1 MTELRMVLD
10 RWSGY
15 RFAMAYKQGG
25 EKTPTTVIFKERDGA
40 RLHKLEGAYYTH
52 FRGDW
57 LLAEEGVG
65 REGMI
70 VSASDALGAS
80 PGDQHG
86 RRRLV
91 AYERDGEAWRR
102 LPIDLSHLTSWAP
115 QEIFLYPDGRVL
127 CVSPREQTA
136 TVYRLSRP
144 SAGSIEDCFSFT
156 ASLRE
161 DIPDI
166 GNSEVLFLT
175 DDWLCLSTPSSD
187 TSGGSGAADE
197 ARISMWRIRV
207 DEDIK
212 SVSASRAL
220 PPTAYIAL
228 EGDSPISGE
237 MKGLDGHFAFR
248 SSEDGGRLRVYKCEW
263 NWSRHRIG
271 EVLSGLDL
279 GARCRPRVDFC
290 LTDEGVVRARAAADP
305 SQGGEGETARFE
317 IVPYKKKEEVS
328 WKDIK

>member
-10 RWSGY
+10 RWEGD

-40 RLHKLEGAYYTH
+40 RLHKLEGAYCTH
-52 FRGDW
+52 FHYPW

-65 REGMI
+65 GEGMI
-70 VSASDALGAS
+70 VPASDALGAS
-80 PGDQHG
+80 PGDPHG

-91 AYERDGEAWRR
+91 AYKDEKSEGKDWQR
-102 LPIDLSHLTSWAP
+102 LPFDLSHLTSWAP
-115 QEIFLYPDGRVL
+115 QEIYLDWDGYVL

-136 TVYRLSRP
+136 TGYELSRP

-156 ASLRE
+156 SSLRE
-161 DIPDI
+161 VIPDI

-175 DDWLCLSTPSSD
+175 HRWLCLSTPSSD

-197 ARISMWRIRV
+197 ARISMWRIPV
-207 DEDIK
+207 DWNRK
-212 SVSASRAL
+212 SIRATCDL

-228 EGDSPISGE
+228 EGDSPIIE
-237 MKGLDGHFAFR
+237 EIKRLDGHFAFR
-248 SSEDGGRLRVYKCEW
+248 SSEDGGRLRVYKCES
-263 NWSRHRIG
+263 NWSPDRIV

-290 LTDEGVVRARAAADP
+290 LTREGVVRARAAADP
-305 SQGGEGETARFE
+305 SQGGEGRTARFE
-317 IVPYKKKEEVS
+317 FVPYKKEE
-328 WKDIK
+328 

>member
-1 MTELRMVLD
+1 MTELRMVRD
-10 RWSGY
+10 RWGGD

-25 EKTPTTVIFKERDGA
+25 EKTRATVIFQGRDGA
-40 RLHKLEGAYYTH
+40 RLHKLEGAYCTH
-52 FRGDW
+52 FYGDW

-65 REGMI
+65 GEGMI
-70 VSASDALGAS
+70 VPASDALGAS
-80 PGDQHG
+80 PGDPHG

-91 AYERDGEAWRR
+91 AYKREGEDWRR
-102 LPIDLSHLTSWAP
+102 LPIDLSHLTSCAP
-115 QEIFLYPDGRVL
+115 QEIYLDSDGDVF

-136 TVYRLSRP
+136 TLYSLSRP
-144 SAGSIEDCFSFT
+144 SAGSIEDCLSFT
-156 ASLRE
+156 ASLRQ

-175 DDWLCLSTPSSD
+175 YDWLCLSTPCSD
-187 TSGGSGAADE
+187 TSGGSAAADE
-197 ARISMWRIRV
+197 ARISLWRIRV
-207 DEDIK
+207 DRSRK
-212 SVSASRAL
+212 SFSAACAL

-228 EGDSPISGE
+228 EGDSPVIEDMRGSYGY
-237 MKGLDGHFAFR
+237 FAFR

-263 NWSRHRIG
+263 LRDRIG

-305 SQGGEGETARFE
+305 SQGGEGRTARFE

-328 WKDIK
+328 WKYVK